1 MIRASRPALITTVL
15 LAVLMA
21 PAAALG
27 SIGDIFTIAGGGT
40 KDELRPGFSGDGG
53 PATDARLNLPF
64 DVAVLPGGGYLIA
77 DTANRRIRR
86 VSRLGRISTVAGTGR
101 AGSSGDGGPARRATF
116 RAPFAVAVT
125 ADGGFLVAD
134 EAASKIRLVS
144 ADGKI
149 STVAGTGRRGFSG
162 DGGPARRARM
172 RSPGYITALTDG
184 GFLFADSENHRIRQ
198 VTAAG
203 TITTV
208 VGSGP
213 AGAERGGF
221 AGDGGPALRA
231 RLDTPAAVDVTP
243 GGALLVADS
252 FNNRVRR
259 VSPSGRIS
267 TVAGSGPV
275 GVDAGGFRGDGRQA
289 NRARLSAPTDVEPLA
304 RGGFAIADS
313 ANGRIRVVLPSGRI
327 GTLAGSG
334 RVGPRTGDGRRAIRA
349 SLIPLSIDVADDGLL
364 ISDPLLGRIRYV
376 QLTRTRRLAIALVPE
391 VTRGPRFAVDLVATL
406 PASAR
411 IQILRGEKLAARA
424 RGVIGRPFRFPTLRP
439 GRYTIRVVARTRNG
453 QIATARTRIRLTAP
467 RASASASASRTGSEL
482 VIR

>member
-1 MIRASRPALITTVL
+1 MTRAPRSVLLTLVL
-15 LAVLMA
+15 LAALTA
-21 PAAALG
+21 PATALG
-27 SIGDIFTIAGGGT
+27 GVGDIFTVAGVGAE
-40 KDELRPGFSGDGG
+40 DELRPGFSGDGG
-53 PATDARLNLPF
+53 PATDARLSDPF

-116 RAPFAVAVT
+116 RAPLSVAVT

-134 EAASKIRLVS
+134 EVASKIRRVS
-144 ADGKI
+144 ANGKI
-149 STVAGTGRRGFSG
+149 STVAGTGRRGFTG
-162 DGGPARRARM
+162 DGGPATRARL

-184 GFLFADSENHRIRQ
+184 GFLFADSGNHRIRR

-203 TITTV
+203 TIETV
-208 VGSGP
+208 VGSGR
-213 AGAERGGF
+213 AGARGGGF

-231 RLDTPAAVDVTP
+231 RLNTPASVGVTP

-252 FNNRVRR
+252 FNHRIRR
-259 VSPSGRIS
+259 VSPAGRIS

-275 GVDAGGFRGDGRQA
+275 GDDTGGFRGDGGRA
-289 NRARLSAPTDVEPLA
+289 TRARLFVPTDVEPLA

-313 ANGRIRVVLPSGRI
+313 ANGRVRVVLPSGRI

-334 RVGPRTGDGRRAIRA
+334 RLGPSTGDGRRATRA
-349 SLIPLSIDVADDGLL
+349 SVVPLSIDAADDGLL
-364 ISDPLLGRIRYV
+364 VSDPLLGRIRYV
-376 QLTRTRRLAIALVPE
+376 QLTRTRRLAIALVPK
-391 VTRGPRFAVDLVATL
+391 VTRGPRFDVDLVATV
-406 PASAR
+406 PARAR
-411 IQILRGEKLAARA
+411 IQILRGEKLVAGA

-467 RASASASASRTGSEL
+467 RASASAAGTGSGL
-482 VIR
+482 IIR

>member
-53 PATDARLNLPF
+53 PATDARLNVPF

-184 GFLFADSENHRIRQ
+184 GFLFADSENHRIRR

-203 TITTV
+203 IITTV

-259 VSPSGRIS
+259 VCPRSPM
-267 TVAGSGPV
+267 
-275 GVDAGGFRGDGRQA
+275 VD
-289 NRARLSAPTDVEPLA
+289 
-304 RGGFAIADS
+304 I
-313 ANGRIRVVLPSGRI
+313 
-327 GTLAGSG
+327 
-334 RVGPRTGDGRRAIRA
+334 
-349 SLIPLSIDVADDGLL
+349 
-364 ISDPLLGRIRYV
+364 
-376 QLTRTRRLAIALVPE
+376 
-391 VTRGPRFAVDLVATL
+391 
-406 PASAR
+406 
-411 IQILRGEKLAARA
+411 
-424 RGVIGRPFRFPTLRP
+424 
-439 GRYTIRVVARTRNG
+439 
-453 QIATARTRIRLTAP
+453 
-467 RASASASASRTGSEL
+467 
-482 VIR
+482 